1 MRATVWVLA
10 LAPCS
15 ALLLQPLVLHAQ
27 RSCSSRTNAVMESA
41 DSSLVSAAAV
51 ASALKA
57 EEAQRTRWEA
67 EAELPRAE
75 RRKRTSATRDLSQSF
90 IKVGIEPRQAVKYAE
105 RLVDRGVRSLEGL
118 DADMIATCG
127 VLAVHRE
134 QIKAA
139 SLGVSARTARI
150 AAPELVTALGAELGD
165 EVGGEVGE
173 ALDAG
178 EEEEL
183 GELGE
188 AEEEE
193 EGQERTLTISADL
206 DGKRLDAALAA
217 LLPPLGR
224 SYFSSLCSDG
234 NVFVQGAVAKKALK
248 VHTGEEV
255 RVRLRP
261 DRGGP
266 QLVAEDLPLRIIYE
280 DEHMVAIDKD
290 AGLVVH
296 PAPGHPSGTLINALL
311 HRYREAPLL
320 RAEPPEPPRG
330 GAAER
335 ASAEDIFPFREGRP
349 ASESALSEKP
359 PAEESLLPLPDLF
372 GDGTRP
378 GVRRCGP
385 KCQPEPPKMPTRTL
399 TLSLA
404 PTRWF
409 TGSTATQRASSS
421 PRAACARSRP
431 WWRPSRS
438 AVYGSATSQ
447 CAQACLQ
454 RAPWSTRPS
463 PATRPTGS
471 RWCASTPPRIHASA
485 PPRLRP
491 SAPPPLRASAPP
503 PLRPSAP
510 PRLRTP
516 AGGREGGRGPR
527 VDQLRAYPRA

>member
-1 MRATVWVLA
+1 MLSSHLVAKMRTALVLA
-10 LAPCS
+10 GLAPCLS
-15 ALLLQPLVLHAQ
+15 LLLQPSLVLHAQ
-27 RSCSSRTNAVMESA
+27 QSCSSRTPSNAVMESA
-41 DSSLVSAAAV
+41 DSSLVSPAAV

-57 EEAQRTRWEA
+57 EEAQRIRWEA
-67 EAELPRAE
+67 DSELPRAE

-90 IKVGIEPRQAVKYAE
+90 ITVGVEPRQAVKYAE

-118 DADMIATCG
+118 DADMMAACG

-139 SLGVSARTARI
+139 SLGVSARTARVSE
-150 AAPELVTALGAELGD
+150 PELVTALGAEV
-165 EVGGEVGE
+165 EE
-173 ALDAG
+173 ALNAG
-178 EEEEL
+178 EEAEL

-206 DGKRLDAALAA
+206 DGKRLDAALAS

-234 NVFVQGAVAKKALK
+234 NVLVQGAVAKKALK

-349 ASESALSEKP
+349 ASELALSEKP
-359 PAEESLLPLPDLF
+359 PAEKDLLPLPDLF

-378 GVRRCGP
+378 GVRLCGP
-385 KCQPEPPKMPTRTL
+385 KYQP
-399 TLSLA
+399 
-404 PTRWF
+404 
-409 TGSTATQRASSS
+409 
-421 PRAACARSRP
+421 
-431 WWRPSRS
+431 
-438 AVYGSATSQ
+438 
-447 CAQACLQ
+447 
-454 RAPWSTRPS
+454 
-463 PATRPTGS
+463 
-471 RWCASTPPRIHASA
+471 
-485 PPRLRP
+485 
-491 SAPPPLRASAPP
+491 
-503 PLRPSAP
+503 
-510 PRLRTP
+510 
-516 AGGREGGRGPR
+516 
-527 VDQLRAYPRA
+527 

>member
-1 MRATVWVLA
+1 MEETASVRWKCPPTETSAMTATVWVVLTG

-27 RSCSSRTNAVMESA
+27 QSCSSRTPPNVVMESA
-41 DSSLVSAAAV
+41 DSSLVSPAAV

-57 EEAQRTRWEA
+57 EEAQRSRWEA
-67 EAELPRAE
+67 ETELPRAE

-90 IKVGIEPRQAVKYAE
+90 ITVGIEPRQAVKYAE

-118 DADMIATCG
+118 EADMIEACG

-165 EVGGEVGE
+165 EAGGEVGE

-178 EEEEL
+178 EEA
-183 GELGE
+183 ELGE
-188 AEEEE
+188 AEEE

-206 DGKRLDAALAA
+206 DGKRLDAALAS

-234 NVFVQGAVAKKALK
+234 NVLVQGAVAKKALK

-385 KCQPEPPKMPTRTL
+385 KCQP
-399 TLSLA
+399 
-404 PTRWF
+404 
-409 TGSTATQRASSS
+409 
-421 PRAACARSRP
+421 
-431 WWRPSRS
+431 
-438 AVYGSATSQ
+438 
-447 CAQACLQ
+447 
-454 RAPWSTRPS
+454 
-463 PATRPTGS
+463 
-471 RWCASTPPRIHASA
+471 
-485 PPRLRP
+485 
-491 SAPPPLRASAPP
+491 
-503 PLRPSAP
+503 
-510 PRLRTP
+510 
-516 AGGREGGRGPR
+516 
-527 VDQLRAYPRA
+527 